1 MQWLTR
7 LFSRHRR
14 YGDLAVSIREY
25 LEERTEELID
35 DGMSREEAARAARL
49 EFGNV
54 TQITERSREAWQWP
68 TLESIWADVKHAC
81 LRLGKAPGFAAT
93 VILTLAIGIG
103 ANTAVFSVLN
113 SVLIKPLPYPKAEE
127 LVGVW
132 LTAPGAAG
140 LANFSEGLRLSPSMY
155 FTYAE
160 QNRTFQSLGVW
171 TTGTANITGVAH
183 PEQVQTALIS
193 DGVLETLSVPPA
205 IGRWLSH
212 ADQNPH
218 GSKAVMLSYGYWQ
231 RRFGGDRSVIG
242 RNITIDAQP
251 REIVGVMPQGFRMV
265 NADFDVIAPLA
276 FDRNKQI
283 LAGFGYQGIAR
294 LKQSVT
300 IAQADADITRMLPI
314 WMDSWSNGPGSNSHF
329 YENWRITPAL
339 LLLKQEVIGGISGL
353 LWVVMGTL
361 GVVMLIA
368 CANVA
373 NLVLV
378 RTDSR
383 QQEFAIR
390 VALGAGRA
398 RIARDLLTES
408 VLLGLL
414 GGTLGVG
421 VACEGL
427 RLLVAV
433 GPANLP
439 RLSEISL
446 DTRALVFTLALSL
459 LSGLLFGLIPVLK
472 YAGARSFAALQGSGR
487 TASVSQDRH
496 RSRNIL
502 VVAQVAMALV
512 LLVSAGLMIRSF
524 AALRNVDPGFSDAK
538 HLQTMRIAI
547 PDSLVADPRMVV
559 RIQNN
564 IVDKLAAIPGVASV
578 GFASE
583 MPMEGIESGWDQI
596 LVEGESYA
604 GVVPPLRLYKYVAP
618 GFFHTAGTRM
628 IAGRELTWPEIYDLR
643 PVAIVSENLARELW
657 GTPSAA
663 VGKRFRQLPS
673 MPWFEV
679 VGVVQ
684 DVREN
689 GVHETAPAI
698 VYWPTMT
705 NNLQGP
711 GPVGAMRAVTF
722 VVRSDRTGTESFLK
736 EIQQAVWS
744 VNSNLPLASVRT
756 MQDIYGQSL
765 ARTSFTLVMLA
776 IAGAMALALGI
787 IGIYGV
793 ISYAVSQRTREIGIR
808 LALGAEKN
816 TIVRMV
822 IAEGLRLA
830 GVGVVVG
837 AVSALLLAR
846 LVSAFSQLLYGVRPS
861 DPITFV
867 TVSVTLTIVAT
878 LACYLPA
885 RRAASIEPMHAL
897 RAE

>member
-1 MQWLTR
+1 
-7 LFSRHRR
+7 
-14 YGDLAVSIREY
+14 
-25 LEERTEELID
+25 
-35 DGMSREEAARAARL
+35 
-49 EFGNV
+49 
-54 TQITERSREAWQWP
+54 
-68 TLESIWADVKHAC
+68 
-81 LRLGKAPGFAAT
+81 
-93 VILTLAIGIG
+93 
-103 ANTAVFSVLN
+103 
-113 SVLIKPLPYPKAEE
+113 
-127 LVGVW
+127 
-132 LTAPGAAG
+132 
-140 LANFSEGLRLSPSMY
+140 
-155 FTYAE
+155 
-160 QNRTFQSLGVW
+160 
-171 TTGTANITGVAH
+171 
-183 PEQVQTALIS
+183 
-193 DGVLETLSVPPA
+193 
-205 IGRWLSH
+205 
-212 ADQNPH
+212 
-218 GSKAVMLSYGYWQ
+218 
-231 RRFGGDRSVIG
+231 
-242 RNITIDAQP
+242 
-251 REIVGVMPQGFRMV
+251 
-265 NADFDVIAPLA
+265 
-276 FDRNKQI
+276 
-283 LAGFGYQGIAR
+283 
-294 LKQSVT
+294 
-300 IAQADADITRMLPI
+300 
-314 WMDSWSNGPGSNSHF
+314 
-329 YENWRITPAL
+329 
-339 LLLKQEVIGGISGL
+339 
-353 LWVVMGTL
+353 
-361 GVVMLIA
+361 
-368 CANVA
+368 
-373 NLVLV
+373 
-378 RTDSR
+378 
-383 QQEFAIR
+383 
-390 VALGAGRA
+390 
-398 RIARDLLTES
+398 
-408 VLLGLL
+408 
-414 GGTLGVG
+414 
-421 VACEGL
+421 
-427 RLLVAV
+427 
-433 GPANLP
+433 
-439 RLSEISL
+439 
-446 DTRALVFTLALSL
+446 
-459 LSGLLFGLIPVLK
+459 
-472 YAGARSFAALQGSGR
+472 
-487 TASVSQDRH
+487 
-496 RSRNIL
+496 
-502 VVAQVAMALV
+502 
-512 LLVSAGLMIRSF
+512 
-524 AALRNVDPGFSDAK
+524 
-538 HLQTMRIAI
+538 
-547 PDSLVADPRMVV
+547 
-559 RIQNN
+559 
-564 IVDKLAAIPGVASV
+564 
-578 GFASE
+578 